1 MKMAVNEL
9 PIIESSDS
17 GFNIKFDSLDDE
29 GTKMI
34 PVEIICDFN
43 LYKDLIGIEI
53 LNFTCFAG
61 RDAFRNL
68 GVLIANPKEPRI
80 RLTVPGDNFYF
91 DIKNDR
97 SLDQLAV
104 NGHLVL
110 SEPGYLVSISG
121 SCL

>member
-1 MKMAVNEL
+1 MAINEL

-17 GFNIKFDSLDDE
+17 GFNIKFDSLVDE
-29 GTKMI
+29 KIKMI
-34 PVEIICDFN
+34 PVEVICDFN
-43 LYKDLIGIEI
+43 LYKELIGIEI

-61 RDAFRNL
+61 KDALQNL

-80 RLTVPGDNFYF
+80 RLTVPGDTFYF

-104 NGHLVL
+104 NGSLAL
-110 SEPGYLVSISG
+110 SEMGCLVSISANWH
-121 SCL
+121 

>member
-1 MKMAVNEL
+1 MAVNEL